1 MQHYSR
7 VLQTKNEN
15 KHKSHLYNKTINMP
29 RIQGIQFFF
38 NKERNRHAE
47 CTINNKYV
55 KNPRNSVF
63 FNKEKSRHAECTIKQ

>member
-1 MQHYSR
+1 M
-7 VLQTKNEN
+7 
-15 KHKSHLYNKTINMP
+15 YNKTINMP
-29 RIQGIQFFF
+29 ICQESRTISFFF